1 MRTIPWYTIFLTSH
15 CCRLTLCMPRF
26 SIPHDVWTSAFLP
39 SAYFG
44 NSLSLRFVEGRW
56 LYSTHRTDLFENRHS
71 FLVQTCPSTHVSSG
85 GPCRSVFDCSSVTED
100 VCYKDPNTPSSSAQM
115 GVCCRSLCPPGFTA
129 KANSVCSSHNECT
142 VLFGQRM
149 FCYSPTSNTGI
160 CCG

>member
-1 MRTIPWYTIFLTSH
+1 MRTIPWYYLFDVKLRSAHAVHATFFQSRMTFGLLLFYRRRIWKFAITSF
-15 CCRLTLCMPRF
+15 CWRKMIVFNPSNGF
-26 SIPHDVWTSAFLP
+26 SRIDI
-39 SAYFG
+39 
-44 NSLSLRFVEGRW
+44 
-56 LYSTHRTDLFENRHS
+56 
-71 FLVQTCPSTHVSSG
+71 LVQTCPSTHVSSG